1 MAIWD
6 IETGLIEEWIKGL
19 DPVSMKRVV
28 AALDVLEEEGPAL
41 GRPLVD
47 SIKGSRHKNMKELR
61 PGSVGATELR
71 ILFIFD
77 PERRAI
83 LLVAG
88 DKRGQWSEWYR
99 RNVPIADDRYD
110 AHIRKLRNK

>member
-1 MAIWD
+1 VPIWD
-6 IETGLIEEWIKGL
+6 IETGLVEAWIKNL
-19 DPVSMKRVV
+19 DPISMQRVV
-28 AALDVLEEEGPAL
+28 SALDILEEEGPTL

-61 PGSVGATELR
+61 PGSVGTSELR

-88 DKRGQWSEWYR
+88 DKRGQWSDWYR
-99 RNVPIADDRYD
+99 RNIPIADSRYD
-110 AHIRKLRNK
+110 AHLRHLRNE

>member
-1 MAIWD
+1 M
-6 IETGLIEEWIKGL
+6 L
-19 DPVSMKRVV
+19 DLSKRGSRASIRFPCNRSLPHWTFSRGRVRRSVV
-28 AALDVLEEEGPAL
+28 HSST
-41 GRPLVD
+41 RRLVD
-47 SIKGSRHKNMKELR
+47 SIKGSRHKNLKELR

-88 DKRGQWSEWYR
+88 DKRGQWSLWCR
-99 RNVPIADDRYD
+99 RNIPIADNRYD
-110 AHIRKLRNK
+110 SHLRKL

>member
-1 MAIWD
+1 MEIWD
-6 IETGLIEEWIKGL
+6 IDAGLIESWLKSL
-19 DPVSMKRVV
+19 DPISRQRVV
-28 AALDVLEEEGPAL
+28 AALDVLEAEGPKL

-47 SIKGSRHKNMKELR
+47 SIKGSRYKNMKELR
-61 PGSVGATELR
+61 PGSVGSSELR

-88 DKRGQWSEWYR
+88 DKQGQWSDWYR
-99 RNVPIADDRYD
+99 RNLPIAEKRYD
-110 AHIRKLRNK
+110 AHLRKLEES

>member
-1 MAIWD
+1 MIWEID
-6 IETGLIEEWIKGL
+6 VGLVEEWIRSL
-19 DPVSMKRVV
+19 DSVSLQRVN
-28 AALDVLEEEGPAL
+28 AALEILEQEGPSL

-61 PGSVGATELR
+61 PGSVGSTELR
-71 ILFIFD
+71 VLFIFD

-99 RNVPIADDRYD
+99 RNVAIADDRYD
-110 AHIRKLRNK
+110 AHLRALRK

>member
-1 MAIWD
+1 MVWD
-6 IETGLIEEWIKGL
+6 IDVGFVEDWIKSL
-19 DPVSMKRVV
+19 DWISLQRVN
-28 AALDVLEEEGPAL
+28 AALEILEQEGPAL

-61 PGSVGATELR
+61 PGSVGASELR

-88 DKRGQWSEWYR
+88 DKRGQWTEWYR
-99 RNVPIADDRYD
+99 RSIPIADRRYD
-110 AHIRKLRNK
+110 AHLQSLRK

>member
-1 MAIWD
+1 MGWHIDVGLVEIW
-6 IETGLIEEWIKGL
+6 IRGL
-19 DPVSMKRVV
+19 DPISLQRVN
-28 AALDVLEEEGPAL
+28 AALEILEQEGPSL

-61 PGSVGATELR
+61 PGSVGATEMR
-71 ILFIFD
+71 VLFIFD

-88 DKRGQWSEWYR
+88 DKRGLWTEWYR
-99 RNVPIADDRYD
+99 RNIALADDRYD
-110 AHIRKLRNK
+110 AHLRALRK

>member
-1 MAIWD
+1 MIWD
-6 IETGLIEEWIKGL
+6 IDVSLVEEWIKSL
-19 DPVSMKRVV
+19 DPVSMQRVIS
-28 AALDVLEEEGPAL
+28 ALDILEEEGPAL

-61 PGSVGATELR
+61 PGSVGVTELR

-88 DKRGQWSEWYR
+88 DKRGQWSDWYR
-99 RNVPIADDRYD
+99 RNIPIAETRYD
-110 AHIRKLRNK
+110 AHLWKLRNE